1 MNESELVR
9 EMDAKDDEERKQMR
23 AAIETMREEL
33 ATLWSRV
40 QEQGAQNANLTARLV
55 KMERELGE

>member
-33 ATLWSRV
+33 AALWSRV